1 MPLSCNQLWM
11 SSLITKWLGLIGIHR
26 YWSWRE
32 HRQCLNLWSFIKRR
46 WFASFNPTNL
56 KVNIYPKT
64 NMQKISF
71 LKPTTFVPHLFQALF
86 PQNFPPKTHPMLRKK
101 TSKGSSSKASCCSSS
116 CLHLLATWHAR
127 SWQRIYRRR
136 WHEIEFIHLPW
147 NFSKKMLGL
156 LSLGLN
162 ILEQG
167 SRVHEAWEIIFQF
180 IIFME
185 GATQHN
191 FKPCWPFIRVN
202 RLFDS
207 VICETSTFSMEPCEI
222 CWYVWV
228 RKRSGWIDELW
239 LHQAEIWLLQ
249 AVKGI
254 LDPSNITTYLPIG
267 SIRMIMGI
275 FALLI

>member
-1 MPLSCNQLWM
+1 MSIVNAWIYGVSSNGDGLLVSTPQISRWTSTPKLICKKYRFWNPPPLF
-11 SSLITKWLGLIGIHR
+11 LIYFKH
-26 YWSWRE
+26 
-32 HRQCLNLWSFIKRR
+32 CF
-46 WFASFNPTNL
+46 
-56 KVNIYPKT
+56 PKT
-64 NMQKISF
+64 SLQKPI
-71 LKPTTFVPHLFQALF
+71 PCCE
-86 PQNFPPKTHPMLRKK
+86 KK

-202 RLFDS
+202 RFFDS
-207 VICETSTFSMEPCEI
+207 VICETSPFSMEPCEI